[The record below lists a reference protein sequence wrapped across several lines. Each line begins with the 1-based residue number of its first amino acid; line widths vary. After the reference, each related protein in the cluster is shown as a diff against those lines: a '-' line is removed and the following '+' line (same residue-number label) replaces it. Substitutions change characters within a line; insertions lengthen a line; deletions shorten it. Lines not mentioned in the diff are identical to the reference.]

1 MVIVVG
7 LVVPDASPLQPVKSQ
22 VSRGWAVSST
32 VAPSEKRPPAGW
44 TRPGERSFG
53 LEPQQ
58 LRVPRQPRVILDVN
72 GDDIHAGLRATRGAA
87 VAVAFARPFLKAHN
101 AQALILGIIAV
112 ITSSFCVGILVWFY
126 MIYLGVQAY
135 NGKLVEVPVIT
146 NLCKNQGW
154 A

>member
-1 MVIVVG
+1 MTNFNSEITSDDK
-7 LVVPDASPLQPVKSQ
+7 LWALLAYIFSPL
-22 VSRGWAVSST
+22 
-32 VAPSEKRPPAGW
+32 
-44 TRPGERSFG
+44 
-53 LEPQQ
+53 
-58 LRVPRQPRVILDVN
+58 VPIIIMVMEDKKN
-72 GDDIHAGLRATRGAA
+72 
-87 VAVAFARPFLKAHN
+87 RPFLKAHN

-126 MIYLGVQAY
+126 MIYLGIQAY